1 MKVAQENY
9 ESFFYISFFQDF
21 FLFFLFSLTAGRPD
35 TTGHHS
41 TDTYPAETPLYTY
54 TYTVDD
60 EESNNKYGATESRDG
75 EDTEGSYYVSLPDG
89 RLQKVSY
96 RVNGEGGYVV
106 SVSYNGEAQYPD
118 ESYSKPVSS
127 YSQPEISYIVK

>member
-1 MKVAQENY
+1 MK
-9 ESFFYISFFQDF
+9 DF
-21 FLFFLFSLTAGRPD
+21 FLFFLFSLTAGRP
-35 TTGHHS
+35 
-41 TDTYPAETPLYTY
+41 DTYPAETPLYTY

-60 EESNNKYGATESRDG
+60 EEANNKYGATESRDG

-127 YSQPEISYIVK
+127 YSQPETSYSQPDTSYSQPDTSYNQPETSYAKP